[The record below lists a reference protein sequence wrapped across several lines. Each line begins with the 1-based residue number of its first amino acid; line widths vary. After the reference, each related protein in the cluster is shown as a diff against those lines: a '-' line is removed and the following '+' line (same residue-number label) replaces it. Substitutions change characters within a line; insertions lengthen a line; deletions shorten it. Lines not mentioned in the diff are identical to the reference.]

1 MASGREESFGY
12 SLGFKDLKNATFE
25 DAEKRARE
33 CERFW
38 FYKAQGEG
46 YLWQPTRHKVE
57 EFRFAVSDINVRC
70 KKLEKRFRL
79 LQAVAAMQG
88 MAILFLAFTILL
100 LR

>member
-1 MASGREESFGY
+1 MASGREESFSY
-12 SLGFKDLKNATFE
+12 SLGLKDLEKATFE

-38 FYKAQGEG
+38 FYKEQGKG

-57 EFRFAVSDINVRC
+57 EFRFAISDINVRC